1 MQYVYSWG
9 FLALIWAFSDDAR
22 FGMANQKFT
31 SGLLARA
38 EGITSEEREIFLNA
52 WNNLTG
58 QQQMTTQ
65 QGIQSRAV

>member
-1 MQYVYSWG
+1 
-9 FLALIWAFSDDAR
+9 LIWAFSDDAR

-38 EGITSEEREIFLNA
+38 EGITEEERNVWLNN

-58 QQQMTTQ
+58 QQTMQTQ
-65 QGIQSRAV
+65 QGIQARQQ